1 MRFLLSF
8 LKSPSNVSNFL
19 LELCS
24 ILINTCKFCHVN
36 VNSVIE
42 LNSEGIYEDTDV
54 ITQFYC
60 KVMIYFSS
68 FFYLFFFSCSSY
80 LLFTI
85 LPTFADIGV
94 AVVYF
99 IVAFNGWF
107 GLLIFLT
114 MALYIGKMILKN
126 ELNNEVKFA
135 LLSNVF

>member
-1 MRFLLSF
+1 M
-8 LKSPSNVSNFL
+8 K
-19 LELCS
+19 
-24 ILINTCKFCHVN
+24 

-60 KVMIYFSS
+60 KVMINFSS
-68 FFYLFFFSCSSY
+68 FFYLLFFSCSSY

-99 IVAFNGWF
+99 IVAFIGWF

-114 MALYIGKMILKN
+114 MALYIGEMILKN

>member
-1 MRFLLSF
+1 M
-8 LKSPSNVSNFL
+8 K
-19 LELCS
+19 
-24 ILINTCKFCHVN
+24 

-68 FFYLFFFSCSSY
+68 FFYFFFFSCSSY

-114 MALYIGKMILKN
+114 MALYIGEMILKN

>member
-1 MRFLLSF
+1 M
-8 LKSPSNVSNFL
+8 K
-19 LELCS
+19 
-24 ILINTCKFCHVN
+24 

-42 LNSEGIYEDTDV
+42 LNSEGIYKDTDV

-114 MALYIGKMILKN
+114 MALYIGEMILKN

-135 LLSNVF
+135 LLSNVFQHMPVYLMH

>member
-1 MRFLLSF
+1 M
-8 LKSPSNVSNFL
+8 
-19 LELCS
+19 
-24 ILINTCKFCHVN
+24 N

-54 ITQFYC
+54 IIQFYC

-114 MALYIGKMILKN
+114 MALYIGEMILKN
-126 ELNNEVKFA
+126 ELNN
-135 LLSNVF
+135 LLFYPMYFNTCQFI